1 MPVNETK
8 KQLCAVLA
16 EKSVEELEELLALEF
31 SEEEGFEPDVDYITE
46 IMEVIR
52 EKEPPTED
60 KQAESESAWSEF
72 QEYLQ
77 ARSAET
83 PETGIDGAPSNS
95 DHSCN
100 SNMRQISRKKPTRIL
115 RYIIA
120 AAAILVLLCGT
131 TYASHQGLFRALA
144 AWTAETFGF
153 LMPGQEEPVTE
164 DDPFANLRLE
174 VENLTDTPA
183 VPKWAPEGTEILEE
197 VVVFGREDRTRI
209 AGRFGAAD
217 KEFTIR
223 IIVHGTSPENYTG
236 TYQKDE
242 ETEDIYEA
250 GGIVHSI
257 MDNHDNVSVS
267 WLNGCVE
274 GHIQGNVSLDQLKDM
289 IDSIYKE

>member
-8 KQLCAVLA
+8 KQLRAVLA

-60 KQAESESAWSEF
+60 KQAESESAWSEC

-131 TYASHQGLFRALA
+131 TYASYQGLVRALA

-153 LMPGQEEPVTE
+153 LMPGQEEPPVE
-164 DDPFANLRLE
+164 EDPFENLRLE
-174 VENLTDTPA
+174 VESLTGTPA
-183 VPKWAPEGTEILEE
+183 VPKWAPEGTEIREKIG
-197 VVVFGREDRTRI
+197 VVEREDRVRI
-209 AGRFGAAD
+209 TGRFGAANI
-217 KEFTIR
+217 EFTIQ
-223 IIVHGTSPENYTG
+223 IIIHDVPPENYTG
-236 TYQKDE
+236 TYQKNE
-242 ETEDIYEA
+242 KTEGIYEA
-250 GGIVHSI
+250 GGIVHYI

-274 GHIQGNVSLDQLKDM
+274 GHIQGNVSLDQLRDM